1 MRSLVV
7 WITLAAGACAAAPP
21 PMTLP
26 ADFPAAAREAIWSDA
41 SLRAGV
47 SGEQLK
53 VVSAQAVSWRDGSL
67 GCPQP
72 GMVYTQALVPGW
84 RLELAVPGAAPLL
97 YHVSRRSG
105 TWVWCPRER
114 AQPPAAGDSGV

>member
-1 MRSLVV
+1 MKSLAA
-7 WITLAAGACAAAPP
+7 WITLLAAACAAAPL

-26 ADFPAAAREAIWSDA
+26 ADFPSAAREAIWADA
-41 SLRAGV
+41 SRRAGV
-47 SGEQLK
+47 EAGQLT

-72 GMVYTQALVPGW
+72 GLLYTQALVPGW
-84 RLELAVPGAAPLL
+84 RIELAASGDARLL
-97 YHVSRRSG
+97 YHVNRRSG
-105 TWVWCPRER
+105 AWLWCPRER